1 MSRPKTEENFV
12 VYCYLREKEDR
23 FGIYGTVYYVGKG
36 RPNRPYQCYN
46 YSRTVKCPRD
56 RDNKIVILHKDLKEE
71 TAFDYE
77 KKLIEL
83 YGRIDTT
90 EFGVLRNLTDGGEG
104 PTGILVTEEKRK
116 RLSGKNNGMYGKT
129 HTPEARRTMSEKS
142 KAHADSPGVRKE
154 MSLRAREALS
164 NPEVRRKI
172 SEGVLRSM
180 TDERRKKMSESRRG
194 KKRSPES
201 IRRSAESNTGKK
213 RSQDTKDKISAGN
226 KGKKR
231 SEEVKRRKSEQM
243 RGRKASQET
252 RRKMSEA
259 HSGKNHHMHG
269 KNHSEESK
277 RKMSESRKGK
287 KTDLTEEGR
296 RKLSE
301 NSSGANNPM
310 HGKYGAQHNRGIP
323 RNWVHP
329 VHGEYRGL
337 TSSDLVRKFPEEKLN
352 ASSLSL
358 VANGKNSHHKG
369 WKILK
374 MTGKT

>member
-1 MSRPKTEENFV
+1 MSKSKTKENFV

-23 FGIYGTVYYVGKG
+23 FGRYGTIYYVGKG
-36 RPNRPYQCYN
+36 RPNRPYQCYK

-56 RDNKIVILHKDLKEE
+56 RENNIVILHKNLKEE

-104 PTGILVTEEKRK
+104 PTGILITEEKRK
-116 RLSGKNNGMYGKT
+116 KLSGEKNGMYGKK
-129 HTPEARRTMSEKS
+129 HTAEARKIMSEKS
-142 KAHADSPGVRKE
+142 RAYVNSPGARE
-154 MSLRAREALS
+154 QMSIRAREAMS
-164 NPEVRRKI
+164 SPEVRQKI
-172 SEGVLRSM
+172 SEGVLRSI
-180 TDERRKKMSESRRG
+180 TDERRKRMSESRKG

-201 IRRSAESNTGKK
+201 IRKSAESNTGKK
-213 RSQDTKDKISAGN
+213 RTQETKDKISASN

-243 RGRKASQET
+243 KGRKASEET

-259 HSGKNHHMHG
+259 HSGKNHHMYG
-269 KNHSEESK
+269 KKHSEESK

-287 KTDLTEEGR
+287 KANLTEEGR
-296 RKLSE
+296 KKLSE
-301 NSSGANNPM
+301 KYSGSNNPM

-329 VHGEYRGL
+329 VHGEHRGL
-337 TSSDLVRKFPEEKLN
+337 TISDLVRKFPEEKLN
-352 ASSLSL
+352 PGTLSL
-358 VANGKNSHHKG
+358 VARGKNSHHKG

-374 MTGKT
+374 DDI